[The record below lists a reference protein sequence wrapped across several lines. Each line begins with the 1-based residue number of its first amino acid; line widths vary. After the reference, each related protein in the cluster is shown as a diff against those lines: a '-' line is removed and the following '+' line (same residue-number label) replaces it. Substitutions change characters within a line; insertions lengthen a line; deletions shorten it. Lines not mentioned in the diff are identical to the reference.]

1 LTIPSGFGRCAELR
15 VEDLHDG
22 QRLRAGQPIVDVV
35 PAVASR
41 ADRRFRAASR
51 AASRTIAASS
61 AISFGFHVLIH
72 DNIIVPKENIYVYI
86 LSYVNFK

>member
-15 VEDLHDG
+15 VQDLHDG
-22 QRLRAGQPIVDVV
+22 QRLRAGQPIVDV

-51 AASRTIAASS
+51 TASRSIAASS
-61 AISFGFHVLIH
+61 TISFDFHVLIH
-72 DNIIVPKENIYVYI
+72 DNIIVPKQNIYVYI
-86 LSYVNFK
+86 LSYVNLK